1 MLYNTNHGATNANS
15 ESNATNNPAPVQGSP
30 ATGNNPAPVQ
40 KAPAPMF
47 KHLRAAVIKESNEK
61 KRATVFYIKSGYFK
75 TWSEHSKNESLAHS
89 GKDRAIKEY
98 LTATKYTDY
107 TSGKITRARAIE
119 IATARAFKDIDKQ
132 TAKKLSLITAAENAP
147 ALNAVNISV
156 EWARSSVWGYNPTAT
171 ATAYSIT
178 DDGAQ
183 TYDEKTGRASGC
195 GYDKQSA
202 AISESLNKIPA
213 VLKVLYLAEE
223 KRLKG
228 RESRKQARRD
238 FIGYGAGY
246 GVLPYF
252 EGGCGV
258 SVYHKIFKSCGYVFK
273 CVGSGKTYDAY
284 TITKEGDA
292 RK

>member
-1 MLYNTNHGATNANS
+1 MKEQTNKN
-15 ESNATNNPAPVQGSP
+15 E
-30 ATGNNPAPVQ
+30 Q
-40 KAPAPMF
+40 KPAPMF
-47 KHLRAAVIKESNEK
+47 KHLRAAVIKESDEK
-61 KRATVFYIKSGYFK
+61 KKNYSYYIKNGVFK
-75 TWSEHSKNESLAHS
+75 SWDEHSKKESLTRN
-89 GKDRAIKEY
+89 GKDRALKEY
-98 LTATKYTDY
+98 LTAAKYTDY
-107 TSGKITRARAIE
+107 TSGKITRDRAIE
-119 IATARAFKDIDKQ
+119 IATARAYKDIDKQ

-147 ALNAVNISV
+147 ALNSINISV
-156 EWARSSVWGYNPTAT
+156 EWARSRVWGYNPTAT
-171 ATAYSIT
+171 AAAYST
-178 DDGAQ
+178 ANDGAQ
-183 TYDEKTGRASGC
+183 TYDEKTGRASGY

-223 KRLKG
+223 KRLTG

-273 CVGSGKTYDAY
+273 CVGSGKMFDAY
-284 TITKEGDA
+284 TITKY
-292 RK
+292 